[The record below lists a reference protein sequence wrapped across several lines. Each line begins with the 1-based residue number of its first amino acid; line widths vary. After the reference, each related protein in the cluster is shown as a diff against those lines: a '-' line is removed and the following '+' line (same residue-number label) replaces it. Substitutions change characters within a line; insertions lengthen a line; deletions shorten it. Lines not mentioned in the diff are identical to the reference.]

1 MTIEL
6 SENVVEAIA
15 NAVIEK
21 MQESLGKDKTK
32 IDEMVAKI
40 HSVIDSTPISFSYGQ
55 ANDYLHL
62 EISRTIYNY
71 LGTSA
76 KESEEE

>member
-6 SENVVEAIA
+6 SENVIEAIA
-15 NAVIEK
+15 DGVIEK

-40 HSVIDSTPISFSYGQ
+40 HNVIDSTPISFSYNQ
-55 ANDYLHL
+55 ANEYLHL
-62 EISRTIYNY
+62 EISRTIYKY
-71 LGTSA
+71 LGTVD
-76 KESEEE
+76 KGDEE